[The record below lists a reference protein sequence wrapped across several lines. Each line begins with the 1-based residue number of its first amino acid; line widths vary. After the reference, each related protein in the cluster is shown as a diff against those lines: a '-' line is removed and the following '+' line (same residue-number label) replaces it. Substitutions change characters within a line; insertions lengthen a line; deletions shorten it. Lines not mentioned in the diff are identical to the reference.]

1 MESTSFLIYAKFWIT
16 PIKGISI
23 PRLELLS
30 VLIGVQA
37 AYFVLKQLEVKD
49 IPVSLWSNLK
59 CALFWIKNYSKLLP
73 RFVQNRVEE
82 IRKAGFVAS
91 SEQKKYKINS
101 SNKYFLCKSKF
112 YIYIYVCM

>member
-1 MESTSFLIYAKFWIT
+1 MHLALHTQQQFMLSKKFNLPRMESTSFLIYAKFWIT

-73 RFVQNRVEE
+73 RFVQNRVGE
-82 IRKAGFVAS
+82 IRRADFIFS
-91 SEQKKYKINS
+91 IH
-101 SNKYFLCKSKF
+101 SK
-112 YIYIYVCM
+112 